1 MDQFASPCANC
12 SVGTVN
18 QLIGLLFQAVFTAQC
33 NLSPPELWP
42 ADYGPR
48 VLHRG
53 FKEEY
58 DFIIVGAGSGGSVV
72 ASRLS
77 ENPKWKILLLEAGG
91 DPPNEAEIPATSYD
105 LPGTKYDWNYFTEK
119 STKASI
125 SLTKG
130 SSWPR
135 GKMLGGCSSHNGFI
149 YMRGNRQD
157 YDEWEALGN
166 TGWGWKDVLQYF
178 KKSEGNKND
187 EIADQYGGKFHNKDG
202 PLTVELFQP
211 NNLWKFM
218 FIESAQEL
226 GYKHLIDFNAKD
238 HIGFGII
245 QGTICKNRRVSAA
258 KAFLVPAKNRPN
270 LHVVKNA
277 HVLNLEFSGGKKVT
291 GVKVNIANKKTL
303 IAKVRKEVIMS
314 AGVVNTPQILML
326 SGIGP
331 KYHLQDNGIPVIK
344 DAAVGKNLQDHVIV
358 PIFFKIKNPGESFI
372 SDVSPGE
379 AIYQY
384 LIQNTGPLS
393 NIGIGDVMGQVNT
406 RNDSAFPDVV
416 YYLIIY
422 KKNDPGLKGFLKFQT
437 YEKALSNRII
447 DVNRD
452 SHILLVLVTMIKPLS
467 RGSIKLRGPDP
478 NYSPKIFANYLD
490 EQKDVETLHL
500 GILIYLKMQYTKA
513 FKKHGIEIIKSIV
526 PECDK
531 YKYGTDKYWECHI
544 RHVSATNL
552 HPVGTAKMGPDYD
565 PDAVVDPRLKVK
577 GVKGLRVIDACI
589 IPVIPRG
596 NPNAPIIMIA
606 EKGSD
611 IIKKDWIGK

>member
-1 MDQFASPCANC
+1 MDQFTTPCANC
-12 SVGTVN
+12 SVGIVN
-18 QLIGLLFQAVFTAQC
+18 QLIGLFIQAVFTAQC
-33 NLSPPELWP
+33 NLSPPEMWP
-42 ADYGPR
+42 EDYGPK

-119 STKASI
+119 SIKASI

-202 PLTVELFQP
+202 LLTVELFPP
-211 NNLWKFM
+211 NNPWKFM

-238 HIGFGII
+238 HIGFGIG
-245 QGTICKNRRVSAA
+245 QGTICNNRRMSAA

-270 LHVVKNA
+270 LHVLKNA
-277 HVLNLEFSGGKKVT
+277 HVLNLEFSGGKQVT

-303 IAKVRKEVIMS
+303 IAKARKEVILS

-331 KYHLQDNGIPVIK
+331 KYHLQDNG
-344 DAAVGKNLQDHVIV
+344 DL
-358 PIFFKIKNPGESFI
+358 
-372 SDVSPGE
+372 
-379 AIYQY
+379 
-384 LIQNTGPLS
+384 
-393 NIGIGDVMGQVNT
+393 MGQINT

-416 YYLIIY
+416 YYFGVY
-422 KKNDPGLKGFLKFQT
+422 SKNDLGLKGFFKFQT
-437 YEKALSNRII
+437 YEKSLTNRII
-447 DVNRD
+447 NVNRD
-452 SHILLVLVTMIKPLS
+452 YHILIVFVTLNYPLS

-500 GILIYLKMQYTKA
+500 GILIYLKMQYSKI

-565 PDAVVDPRLKVK
+565 PDVVVDPRLKVK

-589 IPVIPRG
+589 MPVITRG
-596 NPNAPIIMIA
+596 NTNTPTIMIV

-611 IIKKDWIGK
+611 MIKEDWIGK